1 MSSTIFSQQNPSPV
15 QTRRTQTRNEN
26 AHKTN
31 DRRSLSGKFRNLF
44 RKNSASPTRTIT
56 NPEHLNPAASA
67 SPAIAYQRSTSPE
80 TISASTE
87 APHLRAPSVNWPFGK
102 KKAKSPTRKN
112 ESTNGK
118 TKTKTKDSKKNK
130 KVTITPLEISGP
142 LHHQQQQQEYQ
153 TLIHDQNFVLKTP
166 EFPHGSIGRANSS
179 PPYETTTK
187 GFRDFMVI
195 DHSNT
200 SQQEMTSRADAIT
213 PLPYTSNHNYS
224 PSMNHHRLPDT
235 NIEYSY
241 HQDTSSPPI
250 SDTEI
255 FLTPKQRRKLND
267 TPSLT
272 ATQMLIENTPTRPVT
287 SKFSPSKQHRK
298 IDEIPSLTTIQA
310 LAEKTPIISPS
321 IIQSQNSA
329 SYSTQWKSISSS
341 SLNNS
346 DTRSPTSSSIDVD
359 IPKSNTPYAS
369 LGQTAYREK
378 SKQPNSQSHLDDT
391 YNSLSNISH
400 TVQPNR
406 SYTSTYYGSLPDTE
420 IMNNT
425 SLTSSKP
432 TISNT
437 DKYPGLSAIVHY
449 HLNPDA
455 LHFNERP
462 SKRTSPQRTR
472 RFEAS
477 TTTLNEC
484 DQDRQRLSTLKS
496 NSSSPPPPPPST
508 RHHDGYIRPL
518 TPQSSCGPTEV
529 TAIRVAVDGS
539 HVHSSLAQSRTA
551 YYNPPD
557 TPATYRSST
566 TIFTKN
572 KNDFIDGG
580 ELRTWSIHDTDDLD
594 SHKKTST
601 AIHVERKYNNHDTVL
616 PTITNEYQYNSRN
629 HERETNR
636 DEMQEENY
644 IIAYEYGLHDQPQ
657 YLYDQQQYSN
667 NRFSHN
673 VNNDIISSY
682 TRSPTTIERDKIYD
696 RTTRSYQNLE
706 HIQEPLNGKTPV
718 ENSDASLRHY
728 ILKRSDSYDGLGILI
743 SADAKTGLNPRIR
756 DVELGSP
763 GHRAGLRKDDRIIY
777 VNGISAENRDFSE
790 VLILVQEGLNNNN
803 LKFSVIHESINF

>member
-1 MSSTIFSQQNPSPV
+1 MSTTIFSKQNPSPV

-26 AHKTN
+26 AHKAN

-56 NPEHLNPAASA
+56 NPEHLQPAP
-67 SPAIAYQRSTSPE
+67 PARAYQQSTSPE

-87 APHLRAPSVNWPFGK
+87 APQLRAPSVSWSFGK
-102 KKAKSPTRKN
+102 KKAKSPTRKD
-112 ESTNGK
+112 ESTSGKTK

-130 KVTITPLEISGP
+130 KVTITPLDISSP
-142 LHHQQQQQEYQ
+142 MHHQQQQREYQ
-153 TLIHDQNFVLKTP
+153 ISMHDPNFVLKTP
-166 EFPHGSIGRANSS
+166 EFPHGSIGRMNSAS
-179 PPYETTTK
+179 PYETTTK

-195 DHSNT
+195 DHTNT

-213 PLPYTSNHNYS
+213 PPPYTSNHNHS
-224 PSMNHHRLPDT
+224 PSMNRRVPDR

-241 HQDTSSPPI
+241 YQNTSSSPI

-272 ATQMLIENTPTRPVT
+272 ATQMLTENTPIRPVT

-298 IDEIPSLTTIQA
+298 IDEIPSLTTVQI
-310 LAEKTPIISPS
+310 LAEKTPIIAPS
-321 IIQSQNSA
+321 IMQSHNSTA
-329 SYSTQWKSISSS
+329 YSTQWKSNSSS

-359 IPKSNTPYAS
+359 IPKLNTPYVS
-369 LGQTAYREK
+369 LGQTSYREK

-406 SYTSTYYGSLPDTE
+406 SYSSTYGSLPDAE

-432 TISNT
+432 TISNI

-449 HLNPDA
+449 HLNPDP

-462 SKRTSPQRTR
+462 SKRPSPQRTR

-484 DQDRQRLSTLKS
+484 DQDRQRLSTLRS
-496 NSSSPPPPPPST
+496 ISPPPPLST
-508 RHHDGYIRPL
+508 HHHDGYIRPL
-518 TPQSSCGPTEV
+518 TPQSSSGPTEA
-529 TAIRVAVDGS
+529 TAICVAVDS
-539 HVHSSLAQSRTA
+539 SRVHSSLTPSRTT

-557 TPATYRSST
+557 TPVTYRSST
-566 TIFTKN
+566 TIFTKD

-580 ELRTWSIHDTDDLD
+580 ELRTWSIQDTDDLN
-594 SHKKTST
+594 SHKTTSIAT
-601 AIHVERKYNNHDTVL
+601 HIERKYNNHDTVL
-616 PTITNEYQYNSRN
+616 PTVTNEYQYNSRN
-629 HERETNR
+629 HEREANR

-673 VNNDIISSY
+673 VNNDINSSY
-682 TRSPTTIERDKIYD
+682 TRSSTTIERDKIYD
-696 RTTRSYQNLE
+696 RTTHLYQNHE
-706 HIQEPLNGKTPV
+706 RKQESLNGKAPV
-718 ENSDASLRHY
+718 ENFEASLRHY

-777 VNGISAENRDFSE
+777 VNGISAENLDFSE
-790 VLILVQEGLNNNN
+790 VLILVQQGLNNNN
-803 LKFSVIHESINF
+803 LKLSVIHESINF

>member
-142 LHHQQQQQEYQ
+142 IHHQQQQQEYQ
-153 TLIHDQNFVLKTP
+153 TLIHDQNFVPKTP
-166 EFPHGSIGRANSS
+166 EFPHGSIGRTNSS

-287 SKFSPSKQHRK
+287 SKFSPSKQH
-298 IDEIPSLTTIQA
+298 P
-310 LAEKTPIISPS
+310 
-321 IIQSQNSA
+321 
-329 SYSTQWKSISSS
+329 
-341 SLNNS
+341 
-346 DTRSPTSSSIDVD
+346 
-359 IPKSNTPYAS
+359 
-369 LGQTAYREK
+369 
-378 SKQPNSQSHLDDT
+378 
-391 YNSLSNISH
+391 
-400 TVQPNR
+400 
-406 SYTSTYYGSLPDTE
+406 
-420 IMNNT
+420 
-425 SLTSSKP
+425 
-432 TISNT
+432 
-437 DKYPGLSAIVHY
+437 
-449 HLNPDA
+449 
-455 LHFNERP
+455 
-462 SKRTSPQRTR
+462 
-472 RFEAS
+472 
-477 TTTLNEC
+477 
-484 DQDRQRLSTLKS
+484 
-496 NSSSPPPPPPST
+496 
-508 RHHDGYIRPL
+508 
-518 TPQSSCGPTEV
+518 
-529 TAIRVAVDGS
+529 
-539 HVHSSLAQSRTA
+539 QSRTA